1 MKLKRIQITWLLAL
15 AALPF
20 LAGCGGINATRG
32 VSPLD
37 FLLPGGFLLKAE
49 PPTAL
54 PDPNVP
60 EMVLPPQPVRQ
71 IAYSR

>member
-1 MKLKRIQITWLLAL
+1 VKLKRIQITWLLAL

-20 LAGCGGINATRG
+20 LAGCGGINATHS
-32 VSPLD
+32 VSPLY
-37 FLLPGGFLLKAE
+37 FLLPGLLKAE
-49 PPTAL
+49 PPAVL

-60 EMVLPPQPVRQ
+60 EMVFPSQPVRQ